1 MSAVRV
7 AVFSV
12 ILVFAMCGVASA
24 AEPHRWAVKIEK
36 QPGLENFHR
45 VTPNLY
51 RGRQP
56 AAEGMR
62 SLESLGVKTV
72 IDLRA
77 FHSDS
82 GEAKGT
88 HLALE
93 RISFKTWHPEDGDV
107 VRFLQI
113 ATAKKNQP
121 VFVHCQHGS
130 DRTGM
135 MIAIHRIAIQG
146 WTKREA
152 IDEMTKGGF
161 GFHPMWKN
169 LIAYIEKL
177 DVTALRKRAG
187 LETVK

>member
-1 MSAVRV
+1 MKA
-7 AVFSV
+7 ALTLLFC
-12 ILVFAMCGVASA
+12 ACGLASA
-24 AEPHRWAVKIEK
+24 AEPHRWAVKIGN

-51 RGRQP
+51 RGKQP
-56 AAEGMR
+56 TAEGMR
-62 SLESLGVKTV
+62 SLQAVGVKTV

-77 FHSDS
+77 FHSDA

-88 HLALE
+88 KLAIE
-93 RISFKTWHPEDGDV
+93 RISFKTWHPEDADV
-107 VRFLQI
+107 VRFLRI
-113 ATAKKNQP
+113 ATAKEKRP

-130 DRTGM
+130 DRTGT
-135 MIAIHRIAIQG
+135 MIAIYRIAIQG

-169 LIAYIEKL
+169 LVAYIEKL
-177 DVTALRKRAG
+177 DVEAVRRRAG
-187 LETVK
+187 ISG

>member
-1 MSAVRV
+1 MKGALTLLL
-7 AVFSV
+7 A
-12 ILVFAMCGVASA
+12 ACAVASG
-24 AEPHRWAVKIEK
+24 AESHKWAVKITD

-56 AAEGMR
+56 TAEGLR
-62 SLESLGVKTV
+62 SAEKLGVKTV
-72 IDLRA
+72 VDLRV
-77 FHSDS
+77 FHSDAD
-82 GEAKGT
+82 EAVGT
-88 HLALE
+88 KLKLE
-93 RISFKTWHPEDGDV
+93 RIPFNTWHPEDDDV
-107 VRFLQI
+107 VRFLKI
-113 ATAKKNQP
+113 VTARKCQP

-130 DRTGM
+130 DRTGT
-135 MIAIHRIAIQG
+135 MIAIYRIAVQG

-177 DVTALRKRAG
+177 DVAAVKRQAAISG
-187 LETVK
+187 